1 MRKTKEE
8 AAITR
13 DTLLKAALTIFS
25 RKGYA
30 SATLGNIAEEAG
42 VTRGAIYW
50 HFGSKAELYIALLQ
64 EYNSLGGQ
72 IMQKAVE
79 EGGSLLDILRRIFV
93 NQMMAVETNSSL
105 RAMMELTLFR
115 AERVPE
121 LDEIRQQQTESSLAL
136 VANIAAALQQGIAA
150 GELRSDMDA
159 EEMARAFLAYQNGLI
174 YLWLQDTNAFSLKD
188 NAPALI
194 DMYLEGIIRKE

>member
-30 SATLGNIAEEAG
+30 AATLGNIAEEAG

-50 HFGSKAELYIALLQ
+50 HFGSKAELYKALLQ

-93 NQMMAVETNSSL
+93 YQMTAVETNASL

-121 LDEIRQQQTESSLAL
+121 LDEIRQQQTENSKTL
-136 VANIAAALQQGIAA
+136 VANIAAALQQGTAA

-159 EEMARAFLAYQNGLI
+159 QEMARAFLAYQNGLI
-174 YLWLQDTNAFSLKD
+174 YLWLQDPKAFSLKD
-188 NAPALI
+188 SAPALI